1 MKKPPQVVSSACYIL
16 FLSRYLNVKTRT
28 KKIVYV
34 LIDSAL
40 VILAVALAVWTLH
53 IDLPAL
59 GRAESALL
67 FLSPVIAIPVFYG
80 LGLYEA
86 VLRYLSFRSVFT
98 VLKSVTAFSAL
109 WALAQALLSDNLSA
123 ATSLLIWVFLLVL
136 IGGSRFLRS
145 WQFAY
150 FGDGYGV
157 NKSRKNVLI
166 YGAGTAGVQ
175 LATLLS
181 YGNKHIPHAFIDDAP
196 TLQDREVE
204 GHRVYSSE
212 HIQRLI
218 DKHSIDEILMAIP
231 SASRER
237 RKRILSQLEPFR
249 VHVRSLPSL
258 EEIVNCEVR
267 IDDIREVD
275 MMDLL
280 GRDPVPADQE
290 LLAAPIAGKVV
301 MVTGAAGSIGAELCR
316 QIAQL
321 APSCLVLL
329 EQHEYSLYALSKS
342 FEQGD
347 LTVIPV
353 LGSVLDEPRVRRLI
367 ERYQVDT
374 IYHAAA
380 YKHVPVVEHNP
391 GVGVLNNVL
400 GTYALARAACD
411 STVQNFVLI
420 STDKAVRPTNIMG
433 ATKRVAE
440 LVIQAM
446 DEQCQGIT
454 YSAVRF
460 GNVIGSSGSVI
471 PLFRDQIKNGGPV
484 TVTHPDITRFFM
496 TVSEASQLVIQAGA
510 LGRGGDIFVLD
521 MGKPV
526 KIDQMARHMIRLSGL
541 TVVDS
546 QHPEGDI
553 EIVYPGLRSGEKL
566 YEELLIDGNVSRTRH
581 ARIMCA
587 EESSLPMS
595 ELQPQLD
602 QLRAYAD
609 SGDTPAMIALLS
621 KIVDG
626 YQPHTEVMDVMHL
639 SKDNV
644 AGGTARPGTF

>member
-1 MKKPPQVVSSACYIL
+1 M
-16 FLSRYLNVKTRT
+16 KTRT
-28 KKIVYV
+28 KKIVYG
-34 LIDSAL
+34 LIDSVL
-40 VILAVALAVWTLH
+40 VMLAVALSIWTLH

-59 GRAESALL
+59 SRADSALL
-67 FLSPVIAIPVFYG
+67 FLSPVIAIPVFYA

-86 VLRYLSFRSVFT
+86 VLRYLSFKAVFT
-98 VLKSVTAFSAL
+98 VLKSVTVFSL
-109 WALAQALLSDNLSA
+109 MWALVQALVSDNLSA
-123 ATSLLIWVFLLVL
+123 ATPLLLWVFLLVL

-150 FGDGYGV
+150 YGDGYGV
-157 NKSRKNVLI
+157 NKERKNVLI

-181 YGNKHIPHAFIDDAP
+181 YGNKHIPHAFIDDSP

-218 DKHSIDEILMAIP
+218 DKYNIEEILMAIP
-231 SASRER
+231 SASRAR
-237 RKRILSQLEPFR
+237 RKRILSELEPFR

-275 MMDLL
+275 VMDLL

-290 LLAAPIAGKVV
+290 LLHAPIAGKVV
-301 MVTGAAGSIGAELCR
+301 MVTGAAGSIGSELCR
-316 QIAQL
+316 QIANL
-321 APSCLVLL
+321 SPRCLILF
-329 EQHEYSLYALSKS
+329 EQHEFSLYALSKS
-342 FEQGD
+342 FEDSG
-347 LTVIPV
+347 LKVIPV
-353 LGSVLDEPRVRRLI
+353 LGSVLDQQRVQRLI
-367 ERYQVDT
+367 DRYQVDT

-380 YKHVPVVEHNP
+380 YKHVPMVEHNP
-391 GVGVLNNVL
+391 GMGVLNNVF

-411 STVQNFVLI
+411 SSVQNFVLI

-446 DEQCQGIT
+446 DEQCKQVT
-454 YSAVRF
+454 FSAVRF

-484 TVTHPDITRFFM
+484 TVTHPEITRFFM
-496 TVSEASQLVIQAGA
+496 TVAEASQLVIQAGA
-510 LGRGGDIFVLD
+510 LGTGGNIFVLD

-541 TVVDS
+541 TVADDT
-546 QHPEGDI
+546 HPDGDI
-553 EIVYPGLRSGEKL
+553 EIIYPGLRSGEKL
-566 YEELLIDGNVSRTRH
+566 YEELLIDGNVSVTRH
-581 ARIMCA
+581 TRIMSA
-587 EESSLPMS
+587 EESSLPLS
-595 ELQPQLD
+595 KLQGHLEKLQ
-602 QLRAYAD
+602 QYAEN
-609 SGDTPAMIALLS
+609 GDTPALIKLLS
-621 KIVDG
+621 DIVDG
-626 YQPHTEVMDVMHL
+626 YQPHAEVVDVMHAQT
-639 SKDNV
+639 DEEPGV
-644 AGGTARPGTF
+644 TVQPGTF

>member
-1 MKKPPQVVSSACYIL
+1 M
-16 FLSRYLNVKTRT
+16 KTRT
-28 KKIVYV
+28 KKFVYG

-40 VILAVALAVWTLH
+40 VMLAVALSIWILH
-53 IDLPAL
+53 IDLPRL
-59 GRAESALL
+59 TGPENALL
-67 FLSPVIAIPVFYG
+67 FLSPLVAIPVFYA

-86 VLRYLSFRSVFT
+86 VLRYLSFRAVFT
-98 VLKSVTAFSAL
+98 VLKSVTIFSVI
-109 WALAQALLSDNLSA
+109 WAIGLEIFSENLSST
-123 ATSLLIWVFLLVL
+123 TSFLLWVFLLVL

-157 NKSRKNVLI
+157 NKESKNVLI

-181 YGNKHIPHAFIDDAP
+181 YGNKHVPHAFIDDSP
-196 TLQDREVE
+196 GLQDRVVE

-212 HIQRLI
+212 HIQQLI
-218 DKHSIDEILMAIP
+218 DKHQIDEILMAIP
-231 SASRER
+231 SASRAR
-237 RKRILSQLEPFR
+237 RKRILSELEPFR

-280 GRDPVPADQE
+280 GRDAVPADQA
-290 LLAAPIAGKVV
+290 LLEAPIAGKVV
-301 MVTGAAGSIGAELCR
+301 MVSGAAGSIGSELCR
-316 QIAQL
+316 QIASL
-321 APSCLVLL
+321 SPACLVLF
-329 EQHEYSLYALSKS
+329 EQHEYSLYSLSKS
-342 FEQGD
+342 FENSG
-347 LTVIPV
+347 LKVIPV
-353 LGSVLDEPRVRRLI
+353 LGSVTDEVRVRRVI

-380 YKHVPVVEHNP
+380 YKHVPMVEHNP
-391 GVGVLNNVL
+391 AMGVLNNVL

-411 STVQNFVLI
+411 STVKNFVLI

-440 LVIQAM
+440 LVIQAL
-446 DEQCQGIT
+446 DVQCEGIR

-471 PLFRDQIKNGGPV
+471 PLFREQIKNGGPV
-484 TVTHPDITRFFM
+484 TVTHPDITRYFM
-496 TVSEASQLVIQAGA
+496 TISEAAQLVIQAGA

-541 TVVDS
+541 TVVDDD
-546 QHPEGDI
+546 HPDGDI

-566 YEELLIDGNVSRTRH
+566 YEELLIDGDVSVTQH
-581 ARIMCA
+581 SRIMCA
-587 EESSLPMS
+587 QESSLS
-595 ELQPQLD
+595 LQEMEIYLSR
-602 QLRAYAD
+602 LKTLAD
-609 SGDTPAMIALLS
+609 EGDAPALIGLLS
-621 KIVDG
+621 EIVDG
-626 YQPHTEVMDVMHL
+626 YQPHSQVMDVMYL
-639 SKDNV
+639 PDGAE
-644 AGGTARPGTF
+644 AGATVRPGIF

>member
-1 MKKPPQVVSSACYIL
+1 M
-16 FLSRYLNVKTRT
+16 KTRT
-28 KKIVYV
+28 KKIVYG
-34 LIDSAL
+34 LIDSVL
-40 VILAVALAVWTLH
+40 VMLAVALSIWTLH
-53 IDLPAL
+53 IDVPMLSS
-59 GRAESALL
+59 AESALL
-67 FLSPVIAIPVFYG
+67 FLSPVIAIPVFYV

-86 VLRYLSFRSVFT
+86 VLRYLSFKSVFT
-98 VLKSVTAFSAL
+98 VLKSVTVFSVI
-109 WALAQALLSDNLSA
+109 WALVQVLVSDHLSV
-123 ATSLLIWVFLLVL
+123 ATSLLLWVFLLVL

-157 NKSRKNVLI
+157 NKERKNILI

-181 YGNKHIPHAFIDDAP
+181 YGNKHIPHAFIDDSP

-218 DKHSIDEILMAIP
+218 DKHHIEEILMAIP

-237 RKRILSQLEPFR
+237 RKRILSELEPFP

-290 LLAAPIAGKVV
+290 LLHAPIAGKVV
-301 MVTGAAGSIGAELCR
+301 MVTGAAGSIGSELCR
-316 QIAQL
+316 QIVSL
-321 APSCLVLL
+321 SPRCLILF
-329 EQHEYSLYALSKS
+329 EQHEFSLYALSKS
-342 FEQGD
+342 FEQSG
-347 LTVIPV
+347 LKVIPV
-353 LGSVLDEPRVRRLI
+353 LGSVLDQQRVRRLI
-367 ERYQVDT
+367 DRYLVDT

-380 YKHVPVVEHNP
+380 YKHVPMVEHNP
-391 GVGVLNNVL
+391 GMGVLNNIL
-400 GTYALARAACD
+400 GTYALASAACD
-411 STVQNFVLI
+411 SSVQNFVLI

-440 LVIQAM
+440 LVIQAL
-446 DEQCQGIT
+446 DEQCGEVT
-454 YSAVRF
+454 FSAVRF

-484 TVTHPDITRFFM
+484 TVTHPEITRFFM
-496 TVSEASQLVIQAGA
+496 TVAEAAQLVIQAGA

-541 TVVDS
+541 TVADDL
-546 QHPEGDI
+546 HPDGDI

-566 YEELLIDGNVSRTRH
+566 YEELLIDGNVSVTRH
-581 ARIMCA
+581 TRIMCA
-587 EESSLPMS
+587 EESSLPIF
-595 ELQPQLD
+595 ELQEYLKKLQ
-602 QLRAYAD
+602 QYAEN
-609 SGDTPAMIALLS
+609 GDTPALIKQLS
-621 KIVDG
+621 GIVDG
-626 YQPHTEVMDVMHL
+626 YQPHAEVMDVMHAQTGEEPGL
-639 SKDNV
+639 
-644 AGGTARPGTF
+644 TAQPGTF

>member
-1 MKKPPQVVSSACYIL
+1 M
-16 FLSRYLNVKTRT
+16 KTRT
-28 KKIVYV
+28 KKIVYS
-34 LIDSAL
+34 LIDSVL
-40 VILAVALAVWTLH
+40 VMLAVFLSIWTLH

-59 GRAESALL
+59 TRAESMLL
-67 FLSPVIAIPVFYG
+67 FLSPLIAIPVFSV
-80 LGLYEA
+80 LGLYDA
-86 VLRYLSFRSVFT
+86 VLRYLSFKSVFT
-98 VLKSVTAFSAL
+98 VLKSVTAFSLIWAIVAAL
-109 WALAQALLSDNLSA
+109 VSSHLSA
-123 ATSLLIWVFLLVL
+123 ATSLLLWVFLLVL
-136 IGGSRFLRS
+136 IGGSRFMRS

-150 FGDGYGV
+150 YGDGYGV
-157 NKSRKNVLI
+157 NKDRKNVLI

-181 YGNKHIPHAFIDDAP
+181 YGNKHIPHAFIDDSP
-196 TLQDREVE
+196 NLQDRVVE

-218 DKHSIDEILMAIP
+218 DKHHIDEILMAIP
-231 SASRER
+231 SASRGR
-237 RKRILSQLEPFR
+237 RKRILSELEPFR

-275 MMDLL
+275 VMDLL
-280 GRDPVPADQE
+280 GRDPVPADEE
-290 LLAAPIAGKVV
+290 LLKAPIAGKVV
-301 MVTGAAGSIGAELCR
+301 MVTGAAGSIGSELCR
-316 QIAQL
+316 QIANL
-321 APSCLVLL
+321 SPSCLVLF

-342 FEQGD
+342 FEQTG
-347 LTVIPV
+347 LRVIPV
-353 LGSVLDEPRVRRLI
+353 LGSVQDQARVRRLI

-400 GTYALARAACD
+400 GTYAVANAACE
-411 STVQNFVLI
+411 SSVQNFVLI

-446 DEQCQGIT
+446 DAQCDNVT
-454 YSAVRF
+454 FSAVRF

-496 TVSEASQLVIQAGA
+496 TVAEASQLVIQAGA
-510 LGRGGDIFVLD
+510 MGRGGDIFVLD

-541 TVVDS
+541 TVVDDA
-546 QHPEGDI
+546 HPDGDI
-553 EIVYPGLRSGEKL
+553 EVVYPGLRSGEKL
-566 YEELLIDGNVSRTRH
+566 YEELLIDGNVSVTRH
-581 ARIMCA
+581 TRIMCA
-587 EESSLPMS
+587 EESSLS
-595 ELQPQLD
+595 LTVLEAHLQKLQH
-602 QLRAYAD
+602 Y
-609 SGDTPAMIALLS
+609 SNEGDTPALIALLS
-621 KIVDG
+621 EIVDG
-626 YQPHTEVMDVMHL
+626 YQPHAEVMDVMHQPDG
-639 SKDNV
+639 KQ
-644 AGGTARPGTF
+644 AGTF